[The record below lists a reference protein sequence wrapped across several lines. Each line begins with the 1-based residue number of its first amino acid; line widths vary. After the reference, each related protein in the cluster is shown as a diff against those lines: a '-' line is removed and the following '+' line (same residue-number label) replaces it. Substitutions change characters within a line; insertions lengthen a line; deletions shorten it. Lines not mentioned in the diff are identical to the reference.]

1 MINFNKIR
9 TKANSFMDK
18 ILNSGMETTIIYK
31 MFVSESYNDATGQKE
46 STYKEYELDSVKIDA
61 SLQAQMASSIM
72 AGISFGAGEIIY
84 LIKYSDMP
92 RTNVYSPNILKD
104 FISDNSV
111 EKQVK
116 TAIPLLDTF
125 IKVQV

>member
-1 MINFNKIR
+1 MN
-9 TKANSFMDK
+9 
-18 ILNSGMETTIIYK
+18 
-31 MFVSESYNDATGQKE
+31 E
-46 STYKEYELDSVKIDA
+46 STYSEYELDAIKIDA

-72 AGISFGAGEIIY
+72 AGVSFGAGQIIY

-92 RTNVYSPNILKD
+92 RSNCYSPDILKD
-104 FISDNSV
+104 FISDNGE

-116 TAIPLLDTF
+116 MAVPLLNTF

>member
-1 MINFNKIR
+1 MIDFNKIR

-18 ILNSGMETTIIYK
+18 ILNSGMETTITYK

>member
-18 ILNSGMETTIIYK
+18 ILNSGMETTITYK
-31 MFVSESYNDATGQKE
+31 MFVSESYNDSTGQKE
-46 STYKEYELDSVKIDA
+46 STYNEYELNSVKIDA